1 MGLEEQLG
9 ARLSRNKLTASGLN
23 LYEMVTNDTLDF
35 EMKTILQE
43 RDTVTYE
50 FLLKIEFFTEEYS
63 TTIIC
68 LDQLSFSQYLKKT
81 EIPNF
86 VVCTR

>member
-1 MGLEEQLG
+1 MGLGEQLG

-23 LYEMVTNDTLDF
+23 LYEMVTNNTLDF

-50 FLLKIEFFTEEYS
+50 FLLKIEFFTGEYS
-63 TTIIC
+63 TTIC

-86 VVCTR
+86 AVCSR